1 MDEHKM
7 QWQIIDKFFK
17 SNPYCLVNH
26 HIESYNKFFNSDIF
40 NIFKEQNP
48 IIMLKQFNDLT
59 GEYDLQSRMYLGGKE
74 GDKIYYGKPTIY
86 DEDNAHF
93 MFPNE
98 ARIRNMTYGF
108 TIHFDIEVEYIIEG
122 QEPFTQTIENILL
135 GKFPIMLHSDLC
147 MFSGMD
153 RHFCFNAGECKNDK
167 GGYFIIDGKEKAII
181 CQEQFANNM
190 INISDRGTNIYT
202 YSASI
207 RSVSEDVSK
216 PVRTMSVQ
224 LLVPGAKYSFGN
236 IVVNVPNVRKPVPLF
251 ILMRALG
258 VISDKSIVEHIVLD
272 IGKNETYVDMLK
284 PSVHD
289 ASKIFTQKAALEFI
303 ASFTKG
309 KTIPHAQ
316 HIIMDFLFP
325 HIGVDNL
332 KDKAFFLGHM
342 VLGLLQV
349 ASGDKKPTD
358 RDSFKYKRIELSGV
372 MIYNLFKEYFK
383 LQIDNIK
390 LNFDKKFYYNENI
403 YTANFI
409 SLIDTN
415 YQEVF
420 RERILE
426 NGFKKAFKG
435 NWGASEHTK
444 RLGAIQDL
452 NRLSFNS
459 ALSMLRKLN
468 LNMDASA
475 KVIAPRFLHGSQWG
489 FIDPVDTPDGGNV
502 GFHKHMT
509 IMTHITSGYSKDT
522 LIKMLLTMISP
533 LTKPSLVAS
542 GTKVIVNGHL
552 IGSTDDPY
560 ILSTTLKDYKRIA
573 LIPIQT
579 SVAWDIEASCINI
592 FTDSGRLTRP
602 IFYIDDNR
610 KTSFDNRNVASL
622 SWVDLL
628 TGSNPKQNFNNFNKL
643 YSVKELY
650 GDKTSVPILLKQASV
665 LEFMDAG
672 EANASYISTHILEN
686 GYEATRHTHVEIHP
700 SLLLGV
706 MGNQI
711 VFPENNQLPRNLFS
725 CGQSKQGVSLYHS
738 NYQYRIDKMGVVLNS
753 GQIPLVKSRYMQYIN
768 NEEHPYGENPIV
780 AIMCYG
786 GYNVED
792 AILFN
797 EGSVNRGMFRTTYF
811 NMYETRESSSSVANS
826 NTTKTFSDVMSKEA
840 IGIKPGFDYSYL
852 DKNGLIRE
860 NTMMDD
866 KKVIIGM
873 VENDPTDPEIFLDN
887 SIFPK
892 KGQLGFV
899 DKAFITEEEEGFRL
913 AKIRIRE
920 ERIPAIGDKFCSRC
934 GQKGTM
940 GLLIPEADM
949 PFTHDGIKPD
959 IIINPHALPSR
970 MTIGQLIETV
980 MGKSCLMYGGFG
992 DCTAFNNKGSKLKGF
1007 GDMLTKM
1014 GYHSSGN
1021 QVLYNGTTGEQLSSN
1036 IFFGP
1041 TYYMRLKHM
1050 VKDKINYRARGPRTL
1065 MTRQTVQG
1073 RANDGGLRIGE
1084 MERDGVIAHGM
1095 TAFLAE
1101 SMIERGDKYYMAIC
1115 NKTGC
1120 IAVYNENKNIFL
1132 SPQCDGPLKFNTN
1145 VDGSIEVDNVSKYGR
1160 SFSIVRVPYAF
1171 KLLMQ
1176 ELMVMNVQMRIITED
1191 NIDQLQNMT
1200 YSKTLENLFMK
1211 DKIDPATLVERNR
1224 TLFNADII
1232 PDLPTPTDEPD
1243 ESEEE
1248 LEEVIEDE
1256 LPTTVLSRANDAT
1269 SAVTSAATSAA
1280 ATAISQSQNLY
1291 SAVPDDMKDDLKS
1304 VIAGA
1309 SPIVD
1314 SAAPIATNIAN
1325 VTGNAAN
1332 TAMKSFGTLTGFIDP
1347 NQESDDEKESD
1358 DAEPDAEPDAQSPS
1372 AQPDAQSPSAQPDA
1386 QSPSAQPPS
1395 AQPIININV
1404 GTTFK
1409 PETPNKTPA
1418 NPSFPMQDDT
1428 EESPSQDPD
1437 IKSIIIN

>member
-1 MDEHKM
+1 M
-7 QWQIIDKFFK
+7 QWRIIDKFFK
-17 SNPYCLVNH
+17 QNRYCLVNH
-26 HIESYNKFFNSDIF
+26 HIESYNKFFNYDIF

-48 IIMLKQFNDLT
+48 ISMLKQYNTTT
-59 GEYDLQSRMYLGGKE
+59 GSYDLQSHMYIGGKD
-74 GDKIYYGKPTIY
+74 GTKIYYGKPTIY
-86 DEDNAHF
+86 DDDNSHF

-98 ARIRNMTYGF
+98 ARMRNMSYGF
-108 TIHFDIEVEYIIEG
+108 TIHFDIEIEYIIEG
-122 QEPFTQTIENILL
+122 QDPFTQTIENILL

-147 MFSGMD
+147 IFSGMD
-153 RHFCFNAGECKNDK
+153 RHFCFNAGECKNDR

-190 INISDRGTNIYT
+190 INISDRGNNLYT

-216 PVRTMSVQ
+216 PVRTMAIQ
-224 LLVPGAKYSFGN
+224 LLNPGVTYSFGN
-236 IVVNVPNVRKPVPLF
+236 VVVNVPNVRKPVPFF

-258 VISDKSIVEHIVLD
+258 VISDKSIVEHVVLD
-272 IGKNETYVDMLK
+272 INKHETYVDMLK

-289 ASKIFTQKAALEFI
+289 ANKIFTQKAALEFI

-309 KTIPHAQ
+309 KTIAHAQ
-316 HIIMDFLFP
+316 HIIMDFLLP

-332 KDKAFFLGHM
+332 CDKAFFLGHM
-342 VLGLLQV
+342 VFGLLQV
-349 ASGDKKPTD
+349 ASGDKQPTD
-358 RDSFKYKRIELSGV
+358 RDSFKFKRIELSGV

-383 LQIDNIK
+383 LQTDNIK
-390 LNFDKKFYYNENI
+390 LKFDRKFYYNENI
-403 YTANFI
+403 YTANFS
-409 SLIDTN
+409 SLIDSN

-426 NGFKKAFKG
+426 TGFKKAFKG
-435 NWGASEHTK
+435 NWGSSEHTK
-444 RLGAIQDL
+444 RLGAVQDL

-509 IMTHITSGYSKDT
+509 MMTHITSGYSKDG
-522 LIKMLLTMISP
+522 LIKMLMPLISP
-533 LTKPSLVAS
+533 LSKTVILAN
-542 GTKVIVNGHL
+542 GTKIIVNGHL
-552 IGSTDDPY
+552 IGSTTDPVS
-560 ILSTTLKDYKRIA
+560 LSKTLKDYKRIA

-579 SVAWDIEASCINI
+579 SISWDIDAACINI

-602 IFYIDDNR
+602 IFYINDNR
-610 KTSFDNRNVASL
+610 KPSFDNRNIESM
-622 SWVDLL
+622 SWSDLISGTNVKNGFDNYNVL
-628 TGSNPKQNFNNFNKL
+628 YPMNTL
-643 YSVKELY
+643 YSKDANVN
-650 GDKTSVPILLKQASV
+650 TLLKNASV
-665 LEFMDAG
+665 LEFMDAA
-672 EANASYISTHILEN
+672 EANASYISTHIPDN
-686 GYEATRHTHVEIHP
+686 GFESTRHTHVEIHP

-725 CGQSKQGVSLYHS
+725 CGQSKQAVSLYHS
-738 NYQYRIDKMGVVLNS
+738 NYQFRIDKMGVVLNG
-753 GQIPLVKSRYMQYIN
+753 GQLPLVKSRYMQYIN

-811 NMYETRESSSSVANS
+811 NMYETRESSNSVANS
-826 NTTKTFSDVMSKEA
+826 NTTKTFSDVTSKEA
-840 IGIKPGFDYSYL
+840 IGTKPGYDYSYL

-860 NTMMDD
+860 NTIMDD
-866 KKVIIGM
+866 KKVVIGM
-873 VENDPTDPEIFLDN
+873 VENDPTNPDVFLDN

-940 GLLIPEADM
+940 GLIIPESDM

-970 MTIGQLIETV
+970 MTIGQLIETI

-992 DCTAFNNKGSKLKGF
+992 DCTAFNNKGSKLESF
-1007 GDMLTKM
+1007 GNMLTTM

-1021 QVLYNGTTGEQLSSN
+1021 QVLYNGTTGEQVVSD
-1036 IFFGP
+1036 IFIGP

-1050 VKDKINYRARGPRTL
+1050 VKDKINYRALGPRTL

-1084 MERDGVIAHGM
+1084 MERDGIIGHGM
-1095 TAFLAE
+1095 TTFLNE
-1101 SMIERGDKYYMAIC
+1101 SMIERGDKYFMAIC

-1120 IAVYNENKNIFL
+1120 ISVYNENKNLFL
-1132 SPQCDGPLKFNTN
+1132 SPQCDGPLKYNYT
-1145 VDGSIEVDNVSKYGR
+1145 VDGDLEIDKVSKYGR

-1191 NIDQLQNMT
+1191 NIDQLQNMA

-1211 DKIDPATLVERNR
+1211 DKVDPNTLVERNR
-1224 TLFNADII
+1224 SLFNADII
-1232 PDLPTPTDEPD
+1232 PELPTPDRDNIPD
-1243 ESEEE
+1243 ESDEEPDLDPDLDQNVE
-1248 LEEVIEDE
+1248 S
-1256 LPTTVLSRANDAT
+1256 PTLLSRATDITNTATNAISSVTTSGKDLLNNYIPDDIKSDVNSVIKQASPAMTKITPIMSNVANTTGSTLT
-1269 SAVTSAATSAA
+1269 SAV
-1280 ATAISQSQNLY
+1280 
-1291 SAVPDDMKDDLKS
+1291 KS
-1304 VIAGA
+1304 VGEI
-1309 SPIVD
+1309 
-1314 SAAPIATNIAN
+1314 
-1325 VTGNAAN
+1325 
-1332 TAMKSFGTLTGFIDP
+1332 TGFIDP
-1347 NQESDDEKESD
+1347 NDVDSDDD
-1358 DAEPDAEPDAQSPS
+1358 DAVSQNTS
-1372 AQPDAQSPSAQPDA
+1372 AVSLPQTPTVMPTQPV
-1386 QSPSAQPPS
+1386 
-1395 AQPIININV
+1395 ININV
-1404 GTTFK
+1404 GTQGQSTFQ
-1409 PETPNKTPA
+1409 PQTPNLTPN
-1418 NPSFPMQDDT
+1418 NPSFNKQPQINEGTNDVPLVEKSDS
-1428 EESPSQDPD
+1428 ESESD
-1437 IKSIIIN
+1437 IKTISLT

>member
-1 MDEHKM
+1 MDVHKM

-17 SNPYCLVNH
+17 NNPYCLVNH
-26 HIESYNKFFNSDIF
+26 HIESYNKFFNHDIF

-48 IIMLKQFNDLT
+48 ISMLKQFNETT
-59 GEYDLQSRMYLGGKE
+59 GEYELQSHMYIGGKE
-74 GDKIYYGKPTIY
+74 ANKIYYGKPTIY
-86 DEDNAHF
+86 DDDNSHF

-108 TIHFDIEVEYIIEG
+108 TIHFDIDVEYIIEG
-122 QEPFTQTIENILL
+122 QEPFTQTIENIFL

-147 MFSGMD
+147 IFSGMD

-190 INISDRGTNIYT
+190 INISDKGSGVYT

-224 LLVPGAKYSFGN
+224 LLNPGVVYSFGN
-236 IVVNVPNVRKPVPLF
+236 IVVNVPNVRKPVPFF

-258 VISDKSIVEHIVLD
+258 VISDKAIVEHVVLD
-272 IGKNETYVDMLK
+272 IKKHETYVDMLK

-289 ASKIFTQKAALEFI
+289 ANKIFTQKAALEFI
-303 ASFTKG
+303 ATFTKG
-309 KTIPHAQ
+309 KTIFHAQ
-316 HIIMDFLFP
+316 NIIMDYLLP
-325 HIGVDNL
+325 HIGVDNFC
-332 KDKAFFLGHM
+332 DKAFFLGHM
-342 VLGLLQV
+342 VFGLLQV
-349 ASGDKKPTD
+349 ASGDKPPTD

-372 MIYNLFKEYFK
+372 MIYNLFKEYYK
-383 LQIDNIK
+383 IQTDNIK
-390 LNFDKKFYYNENI
+390 LKFDRKFYYNENI
-403 YTANFI
+403 YNANFT

-426 NGFKKAFKG
+426 TGFKKAFKG
-435 NWGASEHTK
+435 NWGATEHTK
-444 RLGAIQDL
+444 RLGAVQDL

-468 LNMDASA
+468 LSMDASA
-475 KVIAPRFLHGSQWG
+475 KVVAPRFLHGSQWG
-489 FIDPVDTPDGGNV
+489 LIDPVDTPDGGNV

-509 IMTHITSGYSKDT
+509 IMTHITSGYSKDE
-522 LIKMLLTMISP
+522 LIKLLMPLISP
-533 LTKPSLVAS
+533 LSKPAIVAS
-542 GTKVIVNGHL
+542 GTKIIVNGHI
-552 IGSTDDPY
+552 IGSTDEPAV
-560 ILSTTLKDYKRIA
+560 LSNTLKNYKRIA

-579 SVAWDIEASCINI
+579 SISWDIEASCINI

-602 IFYIDDNR
+602 IFYIDENR
-610 KTSFDNRNVASL
+610 KPSFQSRNIESM
-622 SWVDLL
+622 SWTDLI
-628 TGSNPKQNFNNFNKL
+628 TGSNIKQEYNDYNKL
-643 YSVKELY
+643 YSIKKLYSKETNIS
-650 GDKTSVPILLKQASV
+650 KLLEKASV
-665 LEFMDAG
+665 LEFMDAA
-672 EANASYISTHILEN
+672 EANASYISTHILDN
-686 GYEATRHTHVEIHP
+686 GYEATRHTHIEIHP

-725 CGQSKQGVSLYHS
+725 CGQSKQAVSLYHS

-811 NMYETRESSSSVANS
+811 NMYETRETSTSVANS
-826 NTTKTFSDVMSKEA
+826 NTTTTFSDVTSKDA
-840 IGIKPGFDYSYL
+840 IGTKPGYDYSYL

-866 KKVIIGM
+866 KKVVIGM
-873 VENDPTDPEIFLDN
+873 VENDPIHPDKFLDN
-887 SIFPK
+887 SVFPK

-913 AKIRIRE
+913 AKVRIRE

-940 GLLIPEADM
+940 GLLIPEIDM

-970 MTIGQLIETV
+970 MTIGQLIETI

-992 DCTAFNNKGSKLKGF
+992 DCTAFNNKGSKLESF
-1007 GDMLTKM
+1007 GNMLTSM
-1014 GYHSSGN
+1014 GYHNSGN
-1021 QVLYNGTTGEQLSSN
+1021 QVLYNGTTGEQLLSD
-1036 IFFGP
+1036 IFIGP

-1050 VKDKINYRARGPRTL
+1050 VKDKINYRALGPRTL

-1095 TAFLAE
+1095 TTFLNE
-1101 SMIERGDKYYMAIC
+1101 SMIERGDKYFMAIC

-1120 IAVYNENKNIFL
+1120 ISVYNESKNIFL
-1132 SPQCDGPLKFNTN
+1132 SPQCDGPLKYNTT
-1145 VDGSIEVDNVSKYGR
+1145 VDGDLEVEKVSKYGR

-1191 NIDQLQNMT
+1191 NIDQLQNMA
-1200 YSKTLENLFMK
+1200 YSKTMENLFMK
-1211 DKIDPATLVERNR
+1211 DKVDPNTIVERNR
-1224 TLFNADII
+1224 SLFNADII
-1232 PDLPTPTDEPD
+1232 PEIPTPDRDNIPEEDEIEPD
-1243 ESEEE
+1243 DDE
-1248 LEEVIEDE
+1248 IEPDDDE
-1256 LPTTVLSRANDAT
+1256 IETPTLASQANDVA
-1269 SAVTSAATSAA
+1269 AA
-1280 ATAISQSQNLY
+1280 ATTAITNIGTQSQNLY
-1291 SAVPDDMKDDLKS
+1291 ENAVPEDIKEDINS
-1304 VIAGA
+1304 VINQTTPAFEA
-1309 SPIVD
+1309 IT
-1314 SAAPIATNIAN
+1314 PIASNVAS
-1325 VTGNAAN
+1325 VTGDAAN
-1332 TAMKSFGTLTGFIDP
+1332 TAMKSIGELTGFIDP
-1347 NQESDDEKESD
+1347 NAEEEDEEEQKIT
-1358 DAEPDAEPDAQSPS
+1358 PS
-1372 AQPDAQSPSAQPDA
+1372 QMLPSQPV
-1386 QSPSAQPPS
+1386 
-1395 AQPIININV
+1395 ININV
-1404 GTTFK
+1404 GTPSQSTFQ
-1409 PETPNKTPA
+1409 PQTPIVTPA
-1418 NPSFPMQDDT
+1418 NPSFNQQIEKTNDDDVDDKDENLSGQDSDKKT
-1428 EESPSQDPD
+1428 
-1437 IKSIIIN
+1437 ITLNK